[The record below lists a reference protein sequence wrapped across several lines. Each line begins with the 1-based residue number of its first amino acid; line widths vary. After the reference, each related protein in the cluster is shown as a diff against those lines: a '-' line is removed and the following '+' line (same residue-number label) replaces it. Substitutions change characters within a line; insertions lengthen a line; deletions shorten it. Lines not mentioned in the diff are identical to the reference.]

1 MNQPS
6 RSSLTDSPT
15 LFGHPAGLFT
25 LFFAEMWE
33 RFSYYGMRALLV
45 FYMTKGFLGYGDKD
59 AYAIY
64 GAYTALVYMT
74 PFFGGLLA
82 DRLLGQRRAVILG
95 GLLMALGQL
104 LMVVDWNITI
114 TIGGHSILLVE
125 RHTAFFTALALLICG
140 NGFFK
145 PNISTIVGS
154 LYGHGNPRRDGG
166 FTIFYMGVNLG
177 AAIAP
182 LLCGYLGE
190 TYSWRLGFGL
200 ATVGMLVG
208 TAIFVAPRAATQI
221 LIFLTTVGAAGAML
235 IYHPA
240 NFLSVGMNVFV
251 AAALCVSGIVA
262 ILALGRGGVPRE
274 AGAPPDPQYLTE
286 PVLGPVNRAWMV
298 HLGSILAIVIFML
311 LVSGFAP
318 LNNWR
323 PISLISEATLNR
335 IESSDSPAVRS
346 LGVIAKEV
354 SRPANV
360 ILYLVGVVALV
371 YLVFETVRLQ
381 RIARHRM
388 YVVLILTFFSMVF
401 WTFFE
406 QAGSSI
412 NNFTDRNVDRV
423 VGATRVISAEDVG
436 KTITI
441 EPTQKQLG
449 YTWNGCVAVAEDDVD
464 KTISVLPTEKQ
475 VGYHNGDEV
484 FSAETLARIRTE
496 HAGNPDFE
504 IDWVV
509 TRDDV
514 GMQYQRRVFTIDVL
528 NKLRRKQG
536 GSQLQD
542 RLARGEAKHRHG
554 NGPPQR
560 RDPCQRVPVGEFGLH
575 SRLRSGLYRVLGFP
589 GRAGPGTEHACQ
601 VLGGVVAVG
610 AGVCRAVV
618 RCPFGRLAWHGGH
631 GLAVPDLLIAHDGR
645 ALPVAGR
652 AVDDYEAVAPALGE
666 HDDGRVV
673 PGNRVFAVP
682 GRHRGAVHRRDQGR
696 QHIGA
701 ASQ

>member
-528 NKLRRKQG
+528 NKLRPKTRRIPASRST
-536 GSQLQD
+536 GSWRSKTSAWKRSPAAPRSLP
-542 RLARGEAKHRHG
+542 AST
-554 NGPPQR
+554 
-560 RDPCQRVPVGEFGLH
+560 
-575 SRLRSGLYRVLGFP
+575 SR
-589 GRAGPGTEHACQ
+589 
-601 VLGGVVAVG
+601 
-610 AGVCRAVV
+610 
-618 RCPFGRLAWHGGH
+618 
-631 GLAVPDLLIAHDGR
+631 
-645 ALPVAGR
+645 
-652 AVDDYEAVAPALGE
+652 
-666 HDDGRVV
+666 
-673 PGNRVFAVP
+673 
-682 GRHRGAVHRRDQGR
+682 
-696 QHIGA
+696 
-701 ASQ
+701 